1 MGPTWLH
8 SETISGTIQD
18 PSGAV
23 IAGAR
28 IEITGGDLVQP
39 ILLSSDGLGKFASPD
54 LKPGTYSLRVT
65 RVGEAPLELLG
76 AVDGL
81 ELVDLAEAQEC
92 CGFGGTFA
100 IKNADTS
107 SAMVNDKCRAII
119 ASGASVVTALDSS
132 CLLQIGGRLSREGAA
147 VQALHLAEILAHP
160 AAA

>member
-1 MGPTWLH
+1 M
-8 SETISGTIQD
+8 
-18 PSGAV
+18 
-23 IAGAR
+23 
-28 IEITGGDLVQP
+28 
-39 ILLSSDGLGKFASPD
+39 
-54 LKPGTYSLRVT
+54 T